1 MNPAESPTRRRIP
14 VWDLAVRLLHWSL
27 VLTVATAWLTRH
39 APGKWHEWLGYATLA
54 VVVLRTAW
62 GFVGTGYA
70 RFADF
75 VRPVSLTFGYARS
88 VIAGREERFIGH
100 NPLGGW
106 MVLVLLS
113 MVVLVGVTGWLYT
126 TDRFWGVPWVE
137 ELHSTLS
144 DVLFIFVGLHILG
157 VAFTS
162 FRHRENLVAAMVHG
176 RKRE

>member
-1 MNPAESPTRRRIP
+1 
-14 VWDLAVRLLHWSL
+14 
-27 VLTVATAWLTRH
+27 
-39 APGKWHEWLGYATLA
+39 
-54 VVVLRTAW
+54 
-62 GFVGTGYA
+62 
-70 RFADF
+70 
-75 VRPVSLTFGYARS
+75 
-88 VIAGREERFIGH
+88 
-100 NPLGGW
+100 